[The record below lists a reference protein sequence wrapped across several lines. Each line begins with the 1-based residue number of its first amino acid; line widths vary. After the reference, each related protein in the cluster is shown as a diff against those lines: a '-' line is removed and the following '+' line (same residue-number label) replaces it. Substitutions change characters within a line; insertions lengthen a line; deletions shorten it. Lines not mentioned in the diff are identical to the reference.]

1 MADPLVYIL
10 LSFTKN
16 DELAID
22 TLEAIAVPKDFH
34 YESFLHQLQQLRT
47 FVGTKKVISVK

>member
-34 YESFLHQLQQLRT
+34 YESFLHQLQQLRA
-47 FVGTKKVISVK
+47 FVGTKKVIGVK

>member
-47 FVGTKKVISVK
+47 FVGTKKVIGVK